1 MQKETP
7 AVLKVQIFEI
17 YPKMKLYLKFEVS
30 MPIDRKMMTISI
42 FTKTFQ
48 KWQLF
53 SYFKHSQVYIFIDMR
68 NMRKRQLDNGKLRL
82 HKHFLFD
89 KRIVE
94 NVIVSFLVL
103 SFFQFQNEFVKNFVK
118 KMSLFKIYFEIS
130 SENRLRQKL

>member
-17 YPKMKLYLKFEVS
+17 YPKMKLYRKFEVS

-82 HKHFLFD
+82 PKHFLFD

-118 KMSLFKIYFEIS
+118 KMSLFKIYFQIS

>member
-1 MQKETP
+1 MQKENP

-48 KWQLF
+48 KCILYGSY
-53 SYFKHSQVYIFIDMR
+53 SYFKQNQVYIFIDMR
-68 NMRKRQLDNGKLRL
+68 NMRKRQLDNAKLRL

-89 KRIVE
+89 
-94 NVIVSFLVL
+94 
-103 SFFQFQNEFVKNFVK
+103 
-118 KMSLFKIYFEIS
+118 
-130 SENRLRQKL
+130 